1 MAKTTKVGLGGLA
14 TALVA
19 EVKAKTALEYK
30 ATAFE
35 VFSQVI
41 QKTPVLT
48 GRARANWNISTDSP
62 NFNTTTSN
70 NPDMD
75 MNIQTLNFPTVYVAN
90 GLDYVVELEDG
101 KSWKQAPN
109 GIINPALAAAMANRR
124 SK

>member
-1 MAKTTKVGLGGLA
+1 MAKKISLGGLG

-41 QKTPVLT
+41 QKTPVKT
-48 GRARANWNISTDSP
+48 GRARANWNISTGSP
-62 NFNTTTSN
+62 DFNTTTSN
-70 NPDMD
+70 TSDPDI
-75 MNIQTLNFPTVYVAN
+75 NIKTLNFPTVYVAN
-90 GLDYVVELEDG
+90 GLDYVVELENG
-101 KSWKQAPN
+101 KSWKQAPA

-124 SK
+124 IK